1 MLFGK
6 LRSKKLQKMLDNDF
20 TGISPAHMIRLTE
33 LLLAL
38 RSAVTVRDIPDSM
51 NLHPLDNFKRRRLPP
66 EKVVWAAKVSAQWR
80 LTFRIDRCV
89 IEDLDYVQ
97 YH

>member
-1 MLFGK
+1 MR
-6 LRSKKLQKMLDNDF
+6 LRGIKSKKLRRICESDSA
-20 TGISPAHMIRLTE
+20 GIAPSHLIRLSD

-38 RSAVTVRDIPDSM
+38 RTATSVREIPESM
-51 NLHPLDNFKRRRLPP
+51 KLHPLDNFKRRHLPP
-66 EKVVWAAKVSAQWR
+66 EKVVWAMKVTAQWR
-80 LTFRIDRCV
+80 LTFRIDNLT